1 MNESGGDARAVLAC
15 ASRDQ
20 IDLQSQILGI
30 SRLDESRSTDPVGGG
45 GSVGGGG
52 GAEGGDPPVKTAE
65 AFPWGVF
72 GPRSLVSV
80 RVASCVRPP
89 LPSPR
94 PIPRC
99 EIATAEDD
107 GKTERAQAAEGRGA
121 GGLGGGRA
129 TLGEPGLRTLGELC
143 SDARRRRRDGTG
155 GGRPASPARVR
166 ARPRARA
173 RARAR
178 ARPRP
183 RARARARRRTR
194 VLGARGAARAG
205 ARAERG
211 RDREAGAR
219 AAVEAGG
226 LVDGAASARLALAQ
240 RARRARRAE
249 GEVGGVGVAHACVA
263 VRARQRA

>member
-52 GAEGGDPPVKTAE
+52 GAEGGDPPFKTAE

-72 GPRSLVSV
+72 GTRSLVSV

-99 EIATAEDD
+99 EIGTAEDD

-121 GGLGGGRA
+121 GGSGGGRA

-155 GGRPASPARVR
+155 GGRPAWPARVR

-178 ARPRP
+178 PRPRP
-183 RARARARRRTR
+183 RARARFLPGERQLAAAAVAPTARTARTIGGDAAIGEGSSVRRRHRPRLQNAHPLVLEPTLHIRDDAHLVRGRGR
-194 VLGARGAARAG
+194 VGVRGAG
-205 ARAERG
+205 
-211 RDREAGAR
+211 
-219 AAVEAGG
+219 
-226 LVDGAASARLALAQ
+226 
-240 RARRARRAE
+240 
-249 GEVGGVGVAHACVA
+249 
-263 VRARQRA
+263 